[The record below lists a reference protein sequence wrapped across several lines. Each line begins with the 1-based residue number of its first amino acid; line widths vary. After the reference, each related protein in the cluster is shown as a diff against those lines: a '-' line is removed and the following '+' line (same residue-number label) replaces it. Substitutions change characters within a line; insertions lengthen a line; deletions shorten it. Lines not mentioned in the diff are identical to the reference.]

1 VLVAGTV
8 VVDANPETV
17 NIMADELNTPAIL
30 IVFVVVGSRVQVAL
44 KSTKAPH
51 VILEIMK

>member
-1 VLVAGTV
+1 MLVAGTV